1 MFSASV
7 RCGGRAWVYRHC
19 GLRAFDRGDLGS
31 HGPGWEGS
39 RCPGRI
45 LVVLQQEYLP
55 VVNHVA
61 FIWNIAESLRGPFKP
76 SEYGSVVLP
85 FTVLRRLDAVL
96 ADTKPAVL
104 QTAKAIG
111 SLPEMLQ
118 TVTLTEASGHEFY
131 NTSPFDLGKVV
142 ADSQDLRANLSS
154 YLAGFS
160 PNVRDIFDRFE
171 FDKTLNKLAEKNKL
185 FAVTEKFA
193 QADFHPR
200 AVSNIQ
206 MGLVFEELIRF
217 ANEKSN
223 ETAGDHYTPREVI
236 ALMVELLFALDD
248 DALSKSGV
256 VRSIYDPTA
265 GTGGMLSVADE
276 YLHRM
281 NPGIN
286 LSLYGQD
293 YNDASYAIC
302 KADMV
307 IKGQDVDNIALGDTL
322 VEDAFDDKKFDYGLS
337 NPPFGVDWK
346 DQRAAVDDEHTKL
359 GFNGRFGPGTPAVSD
374 GAMLFL
380 LHLVSKM
387 RKPEDGGSR
396 MAIVLN
402 GSPLFSGGAGGG
414 ESNIRKWLLDNDLV
428 EAIIGLPK
436 DLFYNTGISTYIW
449 ILSNRKDGDR
459 KGRVQLIDGRDMF
472 TKIRKGLGSK
482 RNELSPHNIETI
494 VGLYARFEDGEHSKI
509 FRNEDF
515 LYRTITVERP
525 LRLSWHATRERIDTV
540 LEAKAIQKLNEADAA
555 ALRVTLDRLGTDTV
569 WKNRAAFHKALKDA
583 AKAEGLTLPAPL
595 LKVVTNELGEQ
606 DDTADTCTDT
616 KGNPEPD
623 GSLRDTENVPWNED
637 VNEYIVREV
646 LPYAPNA
653 WVDHSKTKE
662 GAEIPFTRHFYQ
674 YIRPRPLDEI
684 DRDLEAVM
692 NELRAMLIAVEG

>member
-1 MFSASV
+1 MNRREPSKPCSFA
-7 RCGGRAWVYRHC
+7 H
-19 GLRAFDRGDLGS
+19 
-31 HGPGWEGS
+31 
-39 RCPGRI
+39 
-45 LVVLQQEYLP
+45 LVNGVPP
-55 VVNHVA
+55 VVSHVA

-96 ADTKPAVL
+96 ADTKAKVLGVAPAVEALPDVL
-104 QTAKAIG
+104 QTMK
-111 SLPEMLQ
+111 
-118 TVTLTEASGHEFY
+118 LTEASGHQFY
-131 NTSPFDLGKVV
+131 NTSPFDFAKLV
-142 ADSQDLRANLSS
+142 ADPQDLRANFSA

-200 AVSNIQ
+200 TVSNIQ

-236 ALMVELLFALDD
+236 ALMVQLLFALDD

-265 GTGGMLSVADE
+265 GTGGMLSVADD
-276 YLHRM
+276 YLRRM
-281 NPGIN
+281 NPGIQ

-307 IKGQDVDNIALGDTL
+307 IKGQDVDNIRLGDTL
-322 VEDAFDDKKFDYGLS
+322 TEDHFEDKKFDYGLS

-346 DQRAAVDDEHTKL
+346 DQRAFVDDEHTKL
-359 GFNGRFGPGTPAVSD
+359 GFNGRFGPGTPSVSD

-387 RKPEDGGSR
+387 RKREDGGSR

-436 DLFYNTGISTYIW
+436 DMFYNTGISTYIW
-449 ILSNRKDGDR
+449 VLTNRKTDDR
-459 KGRVQLIDGRDMF
+459 RGHVQLIDGREMY
-472 TKIRKGLGSK
+472 TKLRKGLGSK
-482 RNELSPHNIETI
+482 RLELSGSNIDTI
-494 VGLYARFEDGEHSKI
+494 VGLYSGFEEGEHSKI
-509 FRNEDF
+509 LRNEDF

-525 LRLSWHATRERIDTV
+525 LKLSWRATPERIDAV
-540 LEAKAIQKLNEADAA
+540 FEAKAIEKLNETGAA
-555 ALRVTLDRLGTDTV
+555 ALHAALDRLGPDQV
-569 WKNRAAFHKALKDA
+569 WKDRPAFQKALKDA

-595 LKVVTNELGEQ
+595 LKTVTLTLGVQ
-606 DDTADTCTDT
+606 DDTAEVCTDP
-616 KGNPEPD
+616 KGNPESD
-623 GSLRDTENVPWNED
+623 ASLRDTENVPWDED
-637 VNEYIVREV
+637 VDSYVAREV
-646 LPYAPNA
+646 LPYAPDA
-653 WVDHSKTKE
+653 WVDYAKTKE

-674 YIRPRPLDEI
+674 FIPPRPLEEI

-692 NELRAMLIAVEG
+692 DELRAMLVEVER

>member
-1 MFSASV
+1 M
-7 RCGGRAWVYRHC
+7 
-19 GLRAFDRGDLGS
+19 
-31 HGPGWEGS
+31 
-39 RCPGRI
+39 
-45 LVVLQQEYLP
+45 
-55 VVNHVA
+55 VNHVN

-76 SEYGSVVLP
+76 AEYGLVVLP

-96 ADTKPAVL
+96 AETKPNVL
-104 QTAKAIG
+104 NVAKATE
-111 SLPEMLQ
+111 SLPDVLRELR
-118 TVTLTEASGHEFY
+118 LAEASGHQFY
-131 NTSPFDLGKVV
+131 NTSPFDFAKLV
-142 ADSQDLRANLSS
+142 ADPQDLRANLSA

-160 PNVRDIFDRFE
+160 ENVRDIFERFE

-193 QADFHPR
+193 QADFHPDV
-200 AVSNIQ
+200 VSNID
-206 MGLVFEELIRF
+206 MGLIFEELIRW
-217 ANEKSN
+217 ANERSN

-236 ALMVELLFALDD
+236 ALMVQLIFALDD
-248 DALSKSGV
+248 EALSKSGV

-276 YLHRM
+276 FLHRM
-281 NPGIN
+281 NPGIQLN
-286 LSLYGQD
+286 LYGQD

-307 IKGQDVDNIALGDTL
+307 IKGQGVENIALGDTL
-322 VEDAFDDKKFDYGLS
+322 TEDAFEDKRFDYGLS

-346 DQRAAVDDEHTKL
+346 DQRSYVDAEQLSL

-414 ESNIRKWLLDNDLV
+414 ESNIRKWLLDSDLV

-436 DLFYNTGISTYIW
+436 DMFYNTGISTYIW
-449 ILSNRKDGDR
+449 VLSNRKPDER

-472 TKIRKGLGSK
+472 VKLRKGLGSK
-482 RNELSPHNIETI
+482 RNELSDKDIETL
-494 VGLYARFEDGEHSKI
+494 VGLYSEYEESEHSKI
-509 FRNEDF
+509 FRKEDF

-525 LRLSWHATRERIDTV
+525 LKQVWRPS
-540 LEAKAIQKLNEADAA
+540 ADAFETARKRALKPFGRTLAELDLVLDSLAGDWVDQTEQQFRARVTEQAERYRIEMPKA
-555 ALRVTLDRLGTDTV
+555 ALTALGKAFATSDEGGTLATDS
-569 WKNRAAFHKALKDA
+569 KGKP
-583 AKAEGLTLPAPL
+583 LPDP
-595 LKVVTNELGEQ
+595 
-606 DDTADTCTDT
+606 
-616 KGNPEPD
+616 
-623 GSLRDTENVPWNED
+623 SLRDTENVPWDED
-637 VNEYIVREV
+637 VDDYVRREV
-646 LPYAPNA
+646 LPYAPDA
-653 WVDHSKTKE
+653 WVDRDKTKG

-674 YIRPRPLDEI
+674 YVPPRPLEEI

-692 NELRAMLIAVEG
+692 YELRVMLVEVER

>member
-1 MFSASV
+1 M
-7 RCGGRAWVYRHC
+7 
-19 GLRAFDRGDLGS
+19 
-31 HGPGWEGS
+31 
-39 RCPGRI
+39 
-45 LVVLQQEYLP
+45 
-55 VVNHVA
+55 VNHVS

-96 ADTKPAVL
+96 ASTKAKVL
-104 QTAKAIG
+104 ETAADQAAT
-111 SLPEMLQ
+111 LPEKIRDLQ
-118 TVTLTEASGHEFY
+118 LREASGHEFY
-131 NTSPFDLGKVV
+131 NTSPFTMAKLT
-142 ADSQDLRANLSS
+142 ADPADLRANLAS

-160 PNVRDIFDRFE
+160 ENVRDIFDRFK
-171 FDKTLNKLAEKNKL
+171 FDETLDKLAEKNKL

-193 QADFHPR
+193 QANFHPSV
-200 AVSNIQ
+200 VSNIQ
-206 MGLVFEELIRF
+206 MGLVFEELIRW

-236 ALMVELLFALDD
+236 ALMVQLLFALDD
-248 DALSKSGV
+248 AALTKAGT

-276 YLHRM
+276 YLHSV
-281 NPGIN
+281 NPGIQ

-293 YNDASYAIC
+293 INDGSYAIC

-307 IKGQDVDNIALGDTL
+307 IKGQEVDNIRLGDTL
-322 VEDAFDDKKFDYGLS
+322 TEDHFDDKKFDYGLS

-346 DQRAAVDDEHTKL
+346 DQRKDVEDEHTKL
-359 GFNGRFGPGTPAVSD
+359 GFSGRFGPGTPTVSD

-414 ESNIRKWLLDNDLV
+414 ESNIRKWLLDNDLI

-436 DLFYNTGISTYIW
+436 DMFYNTGISTYIW
-449 ILSNRKDGDR
+449 VLSNRKKDDR
-459 KGRVQLIDGRDMF
+459 KGRVQLIDGREMF
-472 TKIRKGLGSK
+472 VKLRKGLGSK
-482 RNELSPHNIETI
+482 RNELSSKNIEDI
-494 VGLYARFEDGEHSKI
+494 VGLYAGFEDGENAKI

-525 LRLSWHATRERIDTV
+525 LKQVWRPSEDAF
-540 LEAKAIQKLNEADAA
+540 EAARK
-555 ALRVTLDRLGTDTV
+555 R
-569 WKNRAAFHKALKDA
+569 ALKPFGGSAGELDQLLSLLAGDWEERTERAFRARVIEA
-583 AKAEGLTLPAPL
+583 AETLNVDVSTAAI
-595 LKVVTNELGEQ
+595 TAIARAFA
-606 DDTADTCTDT
+606 TADENGTLITDS
-616 KGNPEPD
+616 KNKPLPD
-623 GSLRDTENVPWNED
+623 ASLRDTENVPWDED
-637 VNEYIVREV
+637 ADAYFTREV
-646 LPYAPNA
+646 LPYAPEA
-653 WVDHSKTKE
+653 WIDHAKTKE

-674 YIRPRPLDEI
+674 YVPPRPLEEI
-684 DRDLEAVM
+684 DRDLESAM
-692 NELRAMLIAVEG
+692 ADLRAMLTAVEH

>member
-1 MFSASV
+1 M
-7 RCGGRAWVYRHC
+7 
-19 GLRAFDRGDLGS
+19 
-31 HGPGWEGS
+31 
-39 RCPGRI
+39 
-45 LVVLQQEYLP
+45 
-55 VVNHVA
+55 VNHVN

-85 FTVLRRLDAVL
+85 FTVLRRLDAIL
-96 ADTKPAVL
+96 ADSKTEVLKVAPSVATAPEVL
-104 QTAKAIG
+104 QSMKLTA
-111 SLPEMLQ
+111 
-118 TVTLTEASGHEFY
+118 ASGQQFY
-131 NTSPFDLGKVV
+131 NTSAFDFAKLV
-142 ADSQDLRANLSS
+142 ADPQDLRANLSA
-154 YLAGFS
+154 YMAGFS
-160 PNVRDIFDRFE
+160 TNVRDIFDRFE

-200 AVSNIQ
+200 TVSNIE
-206 MGLVFEELIRF
+206 MGLVFEELIRW
-217 ANEKSN
+217 ANERSN

-236 ALMVELLFALDD
+236 ALMVQLLFALDD

-276 YLHRM
+276 YLRKM
-281 NPGIN
+281 NPGIQ

-322 VEDAFDDKKFDYGLS
+322 TEDHFDDKKFDYGLS

-346 DQRAAVDDEHTKL
+346 DQRTSVEAEQTKL

-396 MAIVLN
+396 IAIVLN
-402 GSPLFSGGAGGG
+402 GSPLFSGSAGGG

-436 DLFYNTGISTYIW
+436 DMFYNTGISTYIW
-449 ILSNRKDGDR
+449 VLTNRKTDER
-459 KGRVQLIDGRDMF
+459 MGRVQLIDGREMF
-472 TKIRKGLGSK
+472 AKLRKGLGSK
-482 RNELSPHNIETI
+482 RNELSPRNLEAI
-494 VGLYARFEDGEHSKI
+494 VGLYAGYADGEHSKI
-509 FRNEDF
+509 LRNEDF

-525 LRLSWHATRERIDTV
+525 LKANWQATPERIDAVFET
-540 LEAKAIQKLNEADAA
+540 KAVEKLSDSDAA
-555 ALRVTLDRLGTDTV
+555 ALRTTLDRLGPDQV
-569 WKNRAAFHKALKDA
+569 WKDRPAFQRALKDA
-583 AKAEGLTLPAPL
+583 SKVEGVALPAL
-595 LKVVTNELGEQ
+595 VLKTVTLALAEQ
-606 DDTADTCTDT
+606 DDTAEPCLDA

-623 GSLRDTENVPWNED
+623 TSLRDTENVPWDED
-637 VNEYIVREV
+637 VDAYLAREV
-646 LPYAPNA
+646 LPFAPDA

-662 GAEIPFTRHFYQ
+662 GAEIPFTRYFYR
-674 YIRPRPLDEI
+674 YAPPRPLEEI
-684 DRDLEAVM
+684 DRDLDAVLDQ
-692 NELRAMLIAVEG
+692 LRAMLVEVER

>member
-1 MFSASV
+1 M
-7 RCGGRAWVYRHC
+7 
-19 GLRAFDRGDLGS
+19 
-31 HGPGWEGS
+31 
-39 RCPGRI
+39 
-45 LVVLQQEYLP
+45 
-55 VVNHVA
+55 VNHVA

-96 ADTKPAVL
+96 AETKPAVV
-104 QTAKAIG
+104 QKARSIG
-111 SLPEMLQ
+111 TLPEKLQ
-118 TVTLTEASGHEFY
+118 EATLSEASGHQFY
-131 NTSPFDLGKVV
+131 NSSPFDFDKLV
-142 ADSQDLRANLSS
+142 ADPQDLRANLAA
-154 YLAGFS
+154 YMAGFS
-160 PNVRDIFDRFE
+160 PNVRDIFERFE

-200 AVSNIQ
+200 TVSNIQ

-217 ANEKSN
+217 ANERSN

-236 ALMVELLFALDD
+236 KLMVQLLFALDGD
-248 DALSKSGV
+248 VLAKSGL

-276 YLHRM
+276 YLHSS
-281 NPGIN
+281 NPGIQ

-322 VEDAFDDKKFDYGLS
+322 TEDAFDDKKFDYGLS

-346 DQRAAVDDEHTKL
+346 DQRTYVDDEHSKL
-359 GFNGRFGPGTPAVSD
+359 GFSGRFGPGTPAVSD

-387 RKPEDGGSR
+387 RKPSDGGSR

-414 ESNIRKWLLDNDLV
+414 ESDIRKWLLDNDLI

-436 DLFYNTGISTYIW
+436 DMFYNTGISTYIW
-449 ILSNRKDGDR
+449 VLSNRKPDNR
-459 KGRVQLIDGRDMF
+459 TGRVQLIDGREMF
-472 TKIRKGLGSK
+472 TKLRKGLGSK
-482 RNELSPHNIETI
+482 RNELSPQDIETI
-494 VGLYARFEDGEHSKI
+494 VGLYANFEDGGYSKI

-525 LRLSWHATRERIDTV
+525 LKRNWQATPERIDV
-540 LEAKAIQKLNEADAA
+540 LFEAKAIKKLKDTEAS
-555 ALRVTLDRLGTDTV
+555 ALRAALDRLGADAV
-569 WKNRAAFHKALKDA
+569 WKNRSEFQKALKIA
-583 AKAEGLTLPAPL
+583 ATAEGLLLTAPL
-595 LKVVTNELGEQ
+595 LKTVTAELSEQ
-606 DDTADTCTDT
+606 DDTADTCSDH
-616 KGNPEPD
+616 KGNPEAD
-623 GSLRDTENVPWNED
+623 LTLRDTENVPWDED
-637 VNEYIVREV
+637 IDSFVAREV
-646 LPYAPNA
+646 LPYAPDA
-653 WVDHSKTKE
+653 WVDHSKTKS

-674 YIRPRPLDEI
+674 YTAPRTLEEI
-684 DRDLEAVM
+684 DLDLNAVM
-692 NELRAMLIAVEG
+692 DQLRAMLVEVER

>member
-1 MFSASV
+1 MYVAQ
-7 RCGGRAWVYRHC
+7 
-19 GLRAFDRGDLGS
+19 
-31 HGPGWEGS
+31 
-39 RCPGRI
+39 
-45 LVVLQQEYLP
+45 QQESHAL
-55 VVNHVA
+55 VNHVA

-118 TVTLTEASGHEFY
+118 AATLTDASGHEFY
-131 NTSPFDLGKVV
+131 NTSPFDLGKLV
-142 ADSQDLRANLSS
+142 DDPQDLRSNLAS

-171 FDKTLNKLAEKNKL
+171 FDKTLNKLADKNKL

-193 QADFHPR
+193 KADFHPR
-200 AVSNIQ
+200 TVSNIQ

-236 ALMVELLFALDD
+236 ALMVQLLFALDD

-276 YLHRM
+276 YLRRM
-281 NPGIN
+281 NPGIQ

-322 VEDAFDDKKFDYGLS
+322 TEDAFDDKKFDYGLS

-346 DQRAAVDDEHTKL
+346 DQRADVDDEHTKL

-380 LHLVSKM
+380 MHLVSKM

-428 EAIIGLPK
+428 ETIIGLPK
-436 DLFYNTGISTYIW
+436 DMFYNTGISTYIW
-449 ILSNRKDGDR
+449 ILTNRKDGDR
-459 KGRVQLIDGRDMF
+459 KGRVQLIDGREMF
-472 TKIRKGLGSK
+472 IKLRKGLGSK
-482 RNELSPHNIETI
+482 RNELSQQNIDTI
-494 VGLYARFEDGEHSKI
+494 VRLYAGFQDGEHSKI

-525 LRLSWHATRERIDTV
+525 LKLNWQATTERVEAV
-540 LEAKAIQKLNEADAA
+540 LEAKAVQKLSESDAA
-555 ALRVTLDRLGTDTV
+555 ALRAALDRLGTDTV
-569 WKNRAAFHKALKDA
+569 WKNRTAFHKALNDA
-583 AKAEGLTLPAPL
+583 ARAANLRLSAAS
-595 LKVVTNELGEQ
+595 LKTVTIELGEQ
-606 DDTADTCTDT
+606 DETADICTDS

-623 GSLRDTENVPWNED
+623 TALRDTENVPWNED
-637 VNEYIVREV
+637 VDAFVAREV
-646 LPYAPNA
+646 LPYAPGA
-653 WVDHSKTKE
+653 WIDDSKTKE
-662 GAEIPFTRHFYQ
+662 GAEIPFNRHFYG
-674 YIRPRPLDEI
+674 YVSPRPLEEI
-684 DRDLEAVM
+684 DRDLTSVM
-692 NELRAMLIAVEG
+692 DQLRAMLIEVER

>member
-1 MFSASV
+1 M
-7 RCGGRAWVYRHC
+7 
-19 GLRAFDRGDLGS
+19 
-31 HGPGWEGS
+31 
-39 RCPGRI
+39 
-45 LVVLQQEYLP
+45 
-55 VVNHVA
+55 VNHVN

-96 ADTKPAVL
+96 ADTKTKVL
-104 QTAKAIG
+104 EVAKTLSG
-111 SLPEMLQ
+111 QPEKLQ
-118 TVTLTEASGHEFY
+118 EIKLTEASGHQFY
-131 NTSPFDLGKVV
+131 NTSPFDFGKLV
-142 ADSQDLRANLSS
+142 ADPADLRSNLSS

-160 PNVRDIFDRFE
+160 ANVRDIFDRFE

-200 AVSNIQ
+200 TVSNIQ
-206 MGLVFEELIRF
+206 MGLVFEELIRW
-217 ANEKSN
+217 ANERSN

-236 ALMVELLFALDD
+236 ALMVQLLFALDD
-248 DALSKSGV
+248 DALSKPGV

-276 YLHRM
+276 YLRTL
-281 NPGIN
+281 NPGIQ

-322 VEDAFDDKKFDYGLS
+322 TEDAFDNKKFDYGLS

-346 DQRAAVDDEHTKL
+346 DQRTYVDDEHSKL
-359 GFNGRFGPGTPAVSD
+359 GYNGRFGPGTPAVSD

-387 RKPEDGGSR
+387 RKREEGGSR

-436 DLFYNTGISTYIW
+436 DMFYNTGISTYIW
-449 ILSNRKDGDR
+449 VLTNRKDDTR
-459 KGRVQLIDGRDMF
+459 RGRVQLIDGREMF
-472 TKIRKGLGSK
+472 SKLRKGLGSK
-482 RNELSPHNIETI
+482 RNELSPKNIETI
-494 VGLYARFEDGEHSKI
+494 VGLYAGFKEGEQSKV

-525 LRLSWHATRERIDTV
+525 LRLNWHATPERIDTV
-540 LEAKAIQKLNEADAA
+540 FQAKAVQKLNETDAA
-555 ALRVTLDRLGTDTV
+555 ALRRALDRLGTDTV
-569 WKNRAAFHKALKDA
+569 WKSRDAFQAAMKDA

-595 LKVVTNELGEQ
+595 LKTVTTELGEQ
-606 DDTADTCTDT
+606 DDTAETCTDA
-616 KGNPEPD
+616 KGNRESD
-623 GSLRDTENVPWNED
+623 ASLRDTENVPWDED
-637 VNEYIVREV
+637 TNAYVAREV
-646 LPYAPNA
+646 LPYAPDA

-662 GAEIPFTRHFYQ
+662 GAEIPLTRHFFK
-674 YIRPRPLDEI
+674 YIPPRPLAEI
-684 DRDLEAVM
+684 DGDLDAVM
-692 NELRAMLIAVEG
+692 DQLRAMLVEVEK

>member
-1 MFSASV
+1 M
-7 RCGGRAWVYRHC
+7 
-19 GLRAFDRGDLGS
+19 
-31 HGPGWEGS
+31 
-39 RCPGRI
+39 
-45 LVVLQQEYLP
+45 
-55 VVNHVA
+55 VNHVA

-104 QTAKAIG
+104 EAAKGIG
-111 SLPEMLQ
+111 SLPELMQAIKLQ
-118 TVTLTEASGHEFY
+118 EASGHQFY
-131 NTSPFDLGKVV
+131 NTSPFDFAKLV
-142 ADSQDLRANLSS
+142 ADSQDLRANFGA

-160 PNVRDIFDRFE
+160 SNVRDIFERFE

-200 AVSNIQ
+200 TVSNIQ

-236 ALMVELLFALDD
+236 KLMVELLFALDD

-276 YLHRM
+276 YLRTL
-281 NPGIN
+281 NPGIQ

-322 VEDAFDDKKFDYGLS
+322 TEDAFDDKKFDYGLS

-346 DQRAAVDDEHTKL
+346 DQRTFVDDEHAKL

-436 DLFYNTGISTYIW
+436 DMFYNTGISTYIW
-449 ILSNRKDGDR
+449 VLTNRKDENR
-459 KGRVQLIDGRDMF
+459 KGRVQLIDGREMF
-472 TKIRKGLGSK
+472 TKLRKGLGSK
-482 RNELSPHNIETI
+482 RNDLSPKNIEAV
-494 VGLYARFEDGEHSKI
+494 VGLYAGFEDGEHSKI

-525 LRLSWHATRERIDTV
+525 LRLNWHATPERIDTV
-540 LEAKAIQKLNEADAA
+540 FDTKVIQKLNEKDAA
-555 ALRVTLDRLGTDTV
+555 ALRAALDRLGTDTV
-569 WKNRAAFHKALKDA
+569 WKNRTEFHKALKDV
-583 AKAEGLTLPAPL
+583 AKAEGLTLSAPL
-595 LKVVTNELGEQ
+595 LKAVTTELGEQ
-606 DDTADTCTDT
+606 DDTADTCTNA
-616 KGNPEPD
+616 KGHPEADP
-623 GSLRDTENVPWNED
+623 SLRDTENVPWGED
-637 VNEYIVREV
+637 VDAYVAREV
-646 LPYAPNA
+646 LPYARDA

-674 YIRPRPLDEI
+674 YIPPRPLEEI
-684 DRDLEAVM
+684 DRDLESAM
-692 NELRAMLIAVEG
+692 ADLRKMLTAVEA

>member
-1 MFSASV
+1 M
-7 RCGGRAWVYRHC
+7 
-19 GLRAFDRGDLGS
+19 
-31 HGPGWEGS
+31 
-39 RCPGRI
+39 
-45 LVVLQQEYLP
+45 
-55 VVNHVA
+55 VNHVA

-96 ADTKPAVL
+96 ADTKQAVL
-104 QTAKAIG
+104 DSVNSVVT
-111 SLPEMLQ
+111 LPERLQ
-118 TVTLTEASGHEFY
+118 QIRLTEASGHQFF
-131 NTSPFDLGKVV
+131 NTSPFDFSKLV
-142 ADSQDLRANLSS
+142 ADPADLRANLSS
-154 YLAGFS
+154 YLADFS

-200 AVSNIQ
+200 TVSNIQ

-236 ALMVELLFALDD
+236 ALMVQLLFALDD
-248 DALSKSGV
+248 DALTTSGV
-256 VRSIYDPTA
+256 VRSVYDPTA

-276 YLHRM
+276 YLRKM
-281 NPGIN
+281 NPGIQ

-322 VEDAFDDKKFDYGLS
+322 TEDAFDDKKFDYGLS

-346 DQRAAVDDEHTKL
+346 DQRTYVDDEHVKL

-387 RKPEDGGSR
+387 RKPADGGSR
-396 MAIVLN
+396 IAIVLN

-428 EAIIGLPK
+428 EAIIGLPR
-436 DLFYNTGISTYIW
+436 DMFYNTGISTYIW
-449 ILSNRKDGDR
+449 VLTNRKDADR
-459 KGRVQLIDGRDMF
+459 KGRVQLIDGREMF
-472 TKIRKGLGSK
+472 TKLRKSLGSK
-482 RNELSPHNIETI
+482 RNELSPRDIETI
-494 VGLYARFEDGEHSKI
+494 VGIYAAFEDGEQSRI

-525 LRLSWHATRERIDTV
+525 LKLNWHATPERIDMV
-540 LEAKAIQKLNEADAA
+540 FEARAVQKLSEADAA
-555 ALRVTLDRLGTDTV
+555 ALRATLERLDADTT
-569 WKNRAAFHKALKDA
+569 WKNRAEFQKGLREA
-583 AKAEGLTLPAPL
+583 AKAEGVTLSVPL
-595 LKVVTNELGEQ
+595 LKTVTSELGEQ
-606 DDTADTCTDT
+606 DLTADTCTDP
-616 KGNPEPD
+616 KGKPEPD
-623 GSLRDTENVPWNED
+623 ASLRDTENVPWDENVD
-637 VNEYIVREV
+637 AYIAREV
-646 LPYAPNA
+646 LPYAPDA
-653 WVDHSKTKE
+653 WVDQAKTKE
-662 GAEIPFTRHFYQ
+662 GAEIPFTRHFYR
-674 YIRPRPLDEI
+674 YVPPRPLEEI
-684 DRDLEAVM
+684 DRDLDAVM
-692 NELRAMLIAVEG
+692 DELRAMLIEVER

>member
-1 MFSASV
+1 M
-7 RCGGRAWVYRHC
+7 
-19 GLRAFDRGDLGS
+19 
-31 HGPGWEGS
+31 
-39 RCPGRI
+39 
-45 LVVLQQEYLP
+45 
-55 VVNHVA
+55 VNHVA

-96 ADTKPAVL
+96 ADTKPEVL
-104 QTAKAIG
+104 EATKGIPG
-111 SLPEMLQ
+111 LPEMLQ
-118 TVTLTEASGHEFY
+118 TIKLTEASGHQFY
-131 NTSPFDLGKVV
+131 NTSPFDFGKLV
-142 ADSQDLRANLSS
+142 ADPADLRANLSS
-154 YLAGFS
+154 YLAAFS
-160 PNVRDIFDRFE
+160 PNVRDIFERFE

-193 QADFHPR
+193 RADFHPR

-206 MGLVFEELIRF
+206 MGLIFEELIRF
-217 ANEKSN
+217 ANERAN

-236 ALMVELLFALDD
+236 RLMVELLFALDD

-276 YLHRM
+276 YLRTL
-281 NPGIN
+281 NPGIQ

-307 IKGQDVDNIALGDTL
+307 IKGQDVGNIALGDTL
-322 VEDAFDDKKFDYGLS
+322 TEDAFDDKKFDYGLS

-346 DQRAAVDDEHTKL
+346 DQRACVDDEHAKL

-414 ESNIRKWLLDNDLV
+414 ESNIRKWLLDSDLV

-436 DLFYNTGISTYIW
+436 DMFYNTGISTYIW
-449 ILSNRKDGDR
+449 VLTNRKDADR
-459 KGRVQLIDGRDMF
+459 TGRVQLIDGREMF
-472 TKIRKGLGSK
+472 TKLRKGLGSK
-482 RNELSPHNIETI
+482 RNELSAQNIETI
-494 VGLYARFEDGEHSKI
+494 VGLYAGFKDGEHSKT

-525 LRLSWHATRERIDTV
+525 LKLNWQATPERVDA
-540 LEAKAIQKLNEADAA
+540 LFGAKSIQKLSGPDAA
-555 ALRVTLDRLGTDTV
+555 ALRAVFDRLGTDTV
-569 WKNRAAFHKALKDA
+569 WKNRAEFQKALKDA
-583 AKAEGLTLPAPL
+583 AKSEGLTLTAPL
-595 LKVVTNELGEQ
+595 LKTVTTELDEQ
-606 DDTADTCTDT
+606 DDTADTCTDA

-623 GSLRDTENVPWNED
+623 ASLRDTENVPWGED
-637 VNEYIVREV
+637 IDAYVAREV
-646 LPYAPNA
+646 LPYAPDA
-653 WVDHSKTKE
+653 WVDHVKTKD

-674 YIRPRPLDEI
+674 YVPPRPLEEI
-684 DRDLEAVM
+684 DRDLDAVM
-692 NELRAMLIAVEG
+692 DQLRAMLVEVER

>member
-1 MFSASV
+1 
-7 RCGGRAWVYRHC
+7 
-19 GLRAFDRGDLGS
+19 
-31 HGPGWEGS
+31 
-39 RCPGRI
+39 
-45 LVVLQQEYLP
+45 

-96 ADTKPAVL
+96 ARTKPAVL
-104 QTAKAIG
+104 QTAKVIG

-118 TVTLTEASGHEFY
+118 AAKLTEVSGHEFY
-131 NTSPFDLGKVV
+131 NTSPFDLGKLV
-142 ADSQDLRANLSS
+142 ADPQDLRANLAS

-200 AVSNIQ
+200 TVSNIQ

-236 ALMVELLFALDD
+236 ALMVQLLFALDD

-276 YLHRM
+276 YLRRM
-281 NPGIN
+281 NPGIQ

-322 VEDAFDDKKFDYGLS
+322 TEDAFDDKKFDYGLS

-436 DLFYNTGISTYIW
+436 DMFYNTGISTYIW
-449 ILSNRKDGDR
+449 ILTNRKEGDR
-459 KGRVQLIDGRDMF
+459 KGRVQLIDGREMF
-472 TKIRKGLGSK
+472 TKLRKGLGSK
-482 RNELSPHNIETI
+482 RNELSPQNIETI
-494 VGLYARFEDGEHSKI
+494 VDLYAGFAEGKHSKI

-525 LRLSWHATRERIDTV
+525 LKLNWQASPERVNAV
-540 LEAKAIQKLNEADAA
+540 LEAKGTQKLSESDAA
-555 ALRVTLDRLGTDTV
+555 ALRAALDRLGTDTV
-569 WKNRAAFHKALKDA
+569 WKNRTAFHKALRDA
-583 AKAEGLTLPAPL
+583 VKAEGLTLPAPL
-595 LKVVTNELGEQ
+595 VKTVTTELGEQ

-616 KGNPEPD
+616 KGDPEPD
-623 GSLRDTENVPWNED
+623 ASLRDTENVPWIED
-637 VNEYIVREV
+637 VDAYVAREV
-646 LPYAPNA
+646 LPYTPDT
-653 WVDHSKTKE
+653 WVDHAKTKE

-674 YIRPRPLDEI
+674 YIRPRPLEEI
-684 DRDLEAVM
+684 DRDLDAVM
-692 NELRAMLIAVEG
+692 DDLRAMLTVVEA

>member
-1 MFSASV
+1 M
-7 RCGGRAWVYRHC
+7 
-19 GLRAFDRGDLGS
+19 
-31 HGPGWEGS
+31 
-39 RCPGRI
+39 
-45 LVVLQQEYLP
+45 
-55 VVNHVA
+55 VNHVS

-96 ADTKPAVL
+96 ADTKPQVL
-104 QTAKAIG
+104 EVAATLG
-111 SLPEMLQ
+111 GLPEMLQ
-118 TVTLTEASGHEFY
+118 SMKLRDASGHEFY
-131 NTSPFDLGKVV
+131 NTSPFTMAKLV
-142 ADSQDLRANLSS
+142 ADPQDLRANLSA

-160 PNVRDIFDRFE
+160 PNVRDIFERFE

-193 QADFHPR
+193 QADFHPKT
-200 AVSNIQ
+200 VSNIQ
-206 MGLVFEELIRF
+206 MGLVFEELIRW
-217 ANEKSN
+217 ANERSN

-236 ALMVELLFALDD
+236 ALMVQLLFALDD
-248 DALSKSGV
+248 DALSKTGV

-276 YLHRM
+276 YLRKM
-281 NPGIN
+281 NPGIQ

-307 IKGQDVDNIALGDTL
+307 IKGQDVDNIRLGDTL
-322 VEDAFDDKKFDYGLS
+322 TEDHFDDKKFDYGLS

-346 DQRAAVDDEHTKL
+346 DQRAFVEDEHAKL
-359 GFNGRFGPGTPAVSD
+359 GFNGRFGPGTPTVSD

-436 DLFYNTGISTYIW
+436 DMFYNTGISTYIW
-449 ILSNRKDGDR
+449 VLTNRKTDDR
-459 KGRVQLIDGRDMF
+459 KGRVQLIDGREMF
-472 TKIRKGLGSK
+472 VKLRKGLGSK
-482 RNELSPHNIETI
+482 RNELSPKDIDAI
-494 VGLYARFEDGEHSKI
+494 VGLYAGFEDGEQSKI

-525 LRLSWHATRERIDTV
+525 LKLSWQVTPERIDAVFET
-540 LEAKAIQKLNEADAA
+540 KPIQKLNEQDASALCA
-555 ALRVTLDRLGTDTV
+555 ALEALGEQQR
-569 WKNRAAFHKALKDA
+569 WINRPAFQKALKDA
-583 AKAEGLTLPAPL
+583 AKAEGLTLAASL
-595 LKVVTNELGEQ
+595 LKVVTTALGEQ
-606 DDTADTCTDT
+606 DDSAEACLDA
-616 KGNPEPD
+616 KGKPEPD
-623 GSLRDTENVPWNED
+623 ASLRDTENVPWVDD
-637 VNEYIVREV
+637 VNAYVAREV

-653 WVDHSKTKE
+653 WVDHAKTKE
-662 GAEIPFTRHFYQ
+662 GAEIPFTRHFYR
-674 YIRPRPLDEI
+674 YVPPRPLDEI
-684 DRDLEAVM
+684 DRDLDAVM
-692 NELRAMLIAVEG
+692 DQLRAMLVEVER

>member
-1 MFSASV
+1 ML
-7 RCGGRAWVYRHC
+7 CHIK
-19 GLRAFDRGDLGS
+19 LRDT
-31 HGPGWEGS
+31 E
-39 RCPGRI
+39 
-45 LVVLQQEYLP
+45 LQGVPAL
-55 VVNHVA
+55 VNHVN

-76 SEYGSVVLP
+76 SEYGAVVLP

-104 QTAKAIG
+104 DAAKSTGA
-111 SLPEMLQ
+111 LPEMLQ
-118 TVTLTEASGHEFY
+118 EIKLTEASGHQFY
-131 NTSPFDLGKVV
+131 NTSPFDFAKLV
-142 ADSQDLRANLSS
+142 ADPADLRANLSA

-160 PNVRDIFDRFE
+160 PNVRDIFERFE

-193 QADFHPR
+193 QADFHPNS
-200 AVSNIQ
+200 VSNIQ
-206 MGLVFEELIRF
+206 MGLVFEELIRW
-217 ANEKSN
+217 ANERSN

-236 ALMVELLFALDD
+236 ALMVQLLFAIDD
-248 DALSKSGV
+248 DALSKAGV

-276 YLHRM
+276 YLHTL
-281 NPGIN
+281 NPGIQ

-293 YNDASYAIC
+293 YNDQSYAIC

-322 VEDAFDDKKFDYGLS
+322 TEDHFDDKKFDYGLS

-346 DQRAAVDDEHTKL
+346 DQRAFVEDEHAKL
-359 GFNGRFGPGTPAVSD
+359 GFNGRFGPGTPTVSD

-387 RKPEDGGSR
+387 RKPADGGSR

-436 DLFYNTGISTYIW
+436 DMFYNTGISTYIW
-449 ILSNRKDGDR
+449 VLTNRKTADR
-459 KGRVQLIDGRDMF
+459 KGRVQLIDGREMF
-472 TKIRKGLGSK
+472 TKLRKGLGSK
-482 RNELSPHNIETI
+482 RNELSPKDIETI
-494 VGLYARFEDGEHSKI
+494 VGLYADFDDGEHSKI

-515 LYRTITVERP
+515 LYRTVTVERP
-525 LRLSWHATRERIDTV
+525 LQLNWQATPERI
-540 LEAKAIQKLNEADAA
+540 EAVFESKAIQKLSESDAA
-555 ALRVTLDRLGTDTV
+555 ALRATLDRLGSQTV
-569 WKNRAAFHKALKDA
+569 QRNRDEFQAALKDA
-583 AKAEGLTLPAPL
+583 AKAEGLALPAPL
-595 LKVVTNELGEQ
+595 LKTVTAELGEQ
-606 DDTADTCTDT
+606 DDTADICTDA

-623 GSLRDTENVPWNED
+623 ASLRDTENVPWNED
-637 VNEYIVREV
+637 VDAYVAREV
-646 LPYAPNA
+646 LPYAPDS

-662 GAEIPFTRHFYQ
+662 GAEIPFTRHFYK
-674 YIRPRPLDEI
+674 YVPPRPLEEI
-684 DRDLEAVM
+684 DRELEAVM
-692 NELRAMLIAVEG
+692 DQLRAMLVEVER

>member
-1 MFSASV
+1 VFVAQ
-7 RCGGRAWVYRHC
+7 
-19 GLRAFDRGDLGS
+19 
-31 HGPGWEGS
+31 
-39 RCPGRI
+39 
-45 LVVLQQEYLP
+45 QQECP
-55 VVNHVA
+55 SVVNHVA

-96 ADTKPAVL
+96 ADTKSAVL
-104 QTAKAIG
+104 QTAKAMG
-111 SLPEMLQ
+111 ALPEMLQ
-118 TVTLTEASGHEFY
+118 AVTLSEAAGHEFY
-131 NTSPFDLGKVV
+131 NTSPFDLGKLV
-142 ADSQDLRANLSS
+142 ADPQDLRANLAS

-200 AVSNIQ
+200 TVSNIQ
-206 MGLVFEELIRF
+206 MGLIFEELIRF

-236 ALMVELLFALDD
+236 ALMVQLLFALDD
-248 DALSKSGV
+248 DALSKPGV

-276 YLHRM
+276 YLRRM
-281 NPGIN
+281 NPGIQ

-322 VEDAFDDKKFDYGLS
+322 TEDAFDDKKFDYGLS

-346 DQRAAVDDEHTKL
+346 DQRTYVDDEYTKL
-359 GFNGRFGPGTPAVSD
+359 GFNGRFGPGTPTVSD

-387 RKPEDGGSR
+387 REPEDGGSR

-436 DLFYNTGISTYIW
+436 DMFYNTGISTYIW
-449 ILSNRKDGDR
+449 ILTNRKDGHR
-459 KGRVQLIDGRDMF
+459 KGRVQLIEGREMF
-472 TKIRKGLGSK
+472 NKLRKGLGSK
-482 RNELSPHNIETI
+482 RNELTTQNIETI
-494 VGLYARFEDGEHSKI
+494 VGLYAGFEDREHSKI

-525 LRLSWHATRERIDTV
+525 LKLNWHATPERIDTV
-540 LEAKAIQKLNEADAA
+540 FKAKAIQKLHEADAV
-555 ALRVTLDRLGTDTV
+555 ALRAALDRLGTDMV
-569 WKNRAAFHKALKDA
+569 WKNRTTFHKALKDA
-583 AKAEGLTLPAPL
+583 AKAEGLTLSAPL
-595 LKVVTNELGEQ
+595 IKIVTSELGEQ
-606 DDTADTCTDT
+606 DDTADTCTDA
-616 KGNPEPD
+616 KGKPEPD
-623 GSLRDTENVPWNED
+623 AALRDTENVPWDED
-637 VNEYIVREV
+637 VDAYVAREV
-646 LPYAPNA
+646 LPYAPDA
-653 WVDHSKTKE
+653 WVDQFKTKE

-674 YIRPRPLDEI
+674 YVPPRALEDI
-684 DRDLEAVM
+684 DRDLDLVM
-692 NELRAMLIAVEG
+692 DELRAMLAEVEQ

>member
-1 MFSASV
+1 
-7 RCGGRAWVYRHC
+7 
-19 GLRAFDRGDLGS
+19 
-31 HGPGWEGS
+31 
-39 RCPGRI
+39 
-45 LVVLQQEYLP
+45 
-55 VVNHVA
+55 VVNHVS

-96 ADTKPAVL
+96 ADTKPDVL
-104 QTAKAIG
+104 AKAPTVT
-111 SLPEMLQ
+111 SLPDVVRHNL
-118 TVTLTEASGHEFY
+118 LTAASGREFY
-131 NTSPFDLGKVV
+131 NTSPFDFAKLV
-142 ADSQDLRANLSS
+142 ADPQDLRQNIAS
-154 YLAGFS
+154 YIAGFS
-160 PNVRDIFDRFE
+160 PNVRDIFERFE

-193 QADFHPR
+193 QADFHPKT
-200 AVSNIQ
+200 VSNIQ
-206 MGLVFEELIRF
+206 MGLVFEELIRW
-217 ANEKSN
+217 ANERSN

-236 ALMVELLFALDD
+236 SLMVQLLFATDD
-248 DALSKSGV
+248 DALSKPGV

-276 YLHRM
+276 HLRAM
-281 NPGIN
+281 NPGIQ

-322 VEDAFDDKKFDYGLS
+322 TDDHFPDKKFDYGLS

-346 DQRAAVDDEHTKL
+346 DQREYVDNEHAAL
-359 GFNGRFGPGTPAVSD
+359 GFAGRFGPGTPAVSD

-428 EAIIGLPK
+428 GAIIGLPK
-436 DLFYNTGISTYIW
+436 DMFYNTGISTYIW
-449 ILSNRKDGDR
+449 ILTNRKRPER
-459 KGRVQLIDGRDMF
+459 KGKVQLIDAREF
-472 TKIRKGLGSK
+472 YTKLRKGLGSK
-482 RNELSPHNIETI
+482 RNELSTQDITRI
-494 VGLYARFEDGEHSKI
+494 VELYDTFADTDESKI
-509 FRNEDF
+509 FTNDDF

-525 LRLSWHATRERIDTV
+525 LKLRWQATAEAIDAV
-540 LEAKAIQKLNEADAA
+540 FDAKPVQKLDDATATSLRNALETLNTGQSWTNRDTFRKALLAA
-555 ALRVTLDRLGTDTV
+555 AVAQGLKLPLRII
-569 WKNRAAFHKALKDA
+569 KALPA
-583 AKAEGLTLPAPL
+583 ALS
-595 LKVVTNELGEQ
+595 EQ
-606 DDTADTCTDT
+606 DDAADVCTDT

-623 GSLRDTENVPWNED
+623 PSLRDTENVPWD
-637 VNEYIVREV
+637 QDIDDYLTREV
-646 LPYAPNA
+646 LPYAPDS
-653 WVDHSKTKE
+653 WIDHTKTRE
-662 GAEIPFTRHFYQ
+662 GAEIPFTRHFYK
-674 YIRPRPLDEI
+674 YVPPRPLEDI

-692 NELRAMLIAVEG
+692 NDLRTMLQEVER

>member
-1 MFSASV
+1 M
-7 RCGGRAWVYRHC
+7 
-19 GLRAFDRGDLGS
+19 
-31 HGPGWEGS
+31 
-39 RCPGRI
+39 
-45 LVVLQQEYLP
+45 
-55 VVNHVA
+55 VNHVA

-96 ADTKPAVL
+96 GDTKPAVL
-104 QTAKAIG
+104 EAATGLDA
-111 SLPEMLQ
+111 LPEKLREIK
-118 TVTLTEASGHEFY
+118 LTDASGHQFY
-131 NTSPFDLGKVV
+131 NTSPFDFAKLV
-142 ADSQDLRANLSS
+142 ADPADLRSNMSS

-160 PNVRDIFDRFE
+160 SNVRDIFDRFE

-193 QADFHPR
+193 QGDFHPR
-200 AVSNIQ
+200 RVSNIQ

-236 ALMVELLFALDD
+236 KLMVELLFALDD
-248 DALSKSGV
+248 DALSKPGV
-256 VRSIYDPTA
+256 VRSVYDPTA
-265 GTGGMLSVADE
+265 GTGGMLSVAE
-276 YLHRM
+276 EHLRNM
-281 NPGIN
+281 NPGIQ

-293 YNDASYAIC
+293 YNDSSYAIC

-307 IKGQDVDNIALGDTL
+307 IKGQGVDNIALGDTL
-322 VEDAFDDKKFDYGLS
+322 TEDAFDERKFDYGLS

-346 DQRAAVDDEHTKL
+346 DQRAYVDDEHAKL
-359 GFNGRFGPGTPAVSD
+359 GFAGRFGPGTPAVSD

-387 RKPEDGGSR
+387 RKREDGGSR

-436 DLFYNTGISTYIW
+436 DMFYNTGISTYIW
-449 ILSNRKDGDR
+449 VLTNRKDKNR
-459 KGRVQLIDGRDMF
+459 TGRVQLIDGREMF
-472 TKIRKGLGSK
+472 TKLRKGLGSK
-482 RNELSPHNIETI
+482 RNELSPKNIETI
-494 VGLYARFEDGEHSKI
+494 VGLYAGFEDGEHSKI

-525 LRLSWHATRERIDTV
+525 LKLNWHATPERIDTV
-540 LEAKAIQKLNEADAA
+540 FEAKAIQKLGETDAA
-555 ALRVTLDRLGTDTV
+555 ALRAALDRLGTDTV
-569 WKNRAAFHKALKDA
+569 WKNRVEFQKVLKDA
-583 AKAEGLTLPAPL
+583 AKAEGLTLSAPL
-595 LKVVTNELGEQ
+595 LKTVTTELGEQ
-606 DDTADTCTDT
+606 DDTADTCTDA

-623 GSLRDTENVPWNED
+623 ASLRDTENVPWDED
-637 VNEYIVREV
+637 VDAYVAREV
-646 LPYAPNA
+646 LPYASDP
-653 WVDHSKTKE
+653 WVDRAKTKE

-674 YIRPRPLDEI
+674 YIPPRPLEEI
-684 DRDLEAVM
+684 DRDLDAVM
-692 NELRAMLIAVEG
+692 DQLRAMLVEVEK

>member
-1 MFSASV
+1 M
-7 RCGGRAWVYRHC
+7 
-19 GLRAFDRGDLGS
+19 
-31 HGPGWEGS
+31 
-39 RCPGRI
+39 
-45 LVVLQQEYLP
+45 
-55 VVNHVA
+55 VNHVN

-96 ADTKPAVL
+96 ADTKAEVLKVAPAVA
-104 QTAKAIG
+104 TA
-111 SLPEMLQ
+111 PEMLQ
-118 TVTLTEASGHEFY
+118 QMKLTDAAGHQFY
-131 NTSPFDLGKVV
+131 NRSPFDFAKLV
-142 ADSQDLRANLSS
+142 ADPQDLRANLSS

-160 PNVRDIFDRFE
+160 SNVRDIFERFE

-200 AVSNIQ
+200 TVSNIQ
-206 MGLVFEELIRF
+206 MGLVFEELIRW
-217 ANEKSN
+217 ANERSN

-236 ALMVELLFALDD
+236 ALMVQLLFALDD

-276 YLHRM
+276 YLRKM
-281 NPGIN
+281 NPGIQ

-293 YNDASYAIC
+293 YNDQSYAIC

-322 VEDAFDDKKFDYGLS
+322 TEDHFYDKKFDYGLS

-346 DQRAAVDDEHTKL
+346 DQRGYVDDEHTKL
-359 GFNGRFGPGTPAVSD
+359 GFNGRFGPGTPSVSD

-436 DLFYNTGISTYIW
+436 DMFYNTGISTYIW
-449 ILSNRKDGDR
+449 VLTNRKDDTR
-459 KGRVQLIDGRDMF
+459 KGRVQLIDAREMF
-472 TKIRKGLGSK
+472 GKLRKGLGSK
-482 RNELSPHNIETI
+482 RNELSPKNIDTI
-494 VGLYARFEDGEHSKI
+494 VSLYAGFEDSEHSKI

-525 LRLSWHATRERIDTV
+525 LRLNWQATPERIDAV
-540 LEAKAIQKLNEADAA
+540 FEAKAVQKLNETDAA
-555 ALRVTLDRLGTDTV
+555 ALRAALDRLGADTA
-569 WKNRAAFHKALKDA
+569 WKNRAEFQKVLEDA
-583 AKAEGLTLPAPL
+583 AKAEGVTLPAPL
-595 LKVVTNELGEQ
+595 LKTVTAELGEQ

-616 KGNPEPD
+616 KGNAEPD
-623 GSLRDTENVPWNED
+623 ASLRDTENVPWDED
-637 VNEYIVREV
+637 IDAYVSREV
-646 LPYAPNA
+646 LPYAPAA

-662 GAEIPFTRHFYQ
+662 GAEIPFTRHFYT
-674 YIRPRPLDEI
+674 YVRPRPLEEI

-692 NELRAMLIAVEG
+692 DELRAMLVEVEK

>member
-1 MFSASV
+1 M
-7 RCGGRAWVYRHC
+7 
-19 GLRAFDRGDLGS
+19 
-31 HGPGWEGS
+31 
-39 RCPGRI
+39 
-45 LVVLQQEYLP
+45 
-55 VVNHVA
+55 VNHVN

-76 SEYGSVVLP
+76 AEYGSVVLP

-96 ADTKPAVL
+96 AESKPKVL
-104 QTAKAIG
+104 NVANATE
-111 SLPEMLQ
+111 SMPEMLRHLR
-118 TVTLTEASGHEFY
+118 LTEAAGHQFY
-131 NTSPFDLGKVV
+131 NTSPFDFAKLV
-142 ADSQDLRANLSS
+142 ADPQDLRANLSA

-160 PNVRDIFDRFE
+160 ENVRDIFERFE

-185 FAVTEKFA
+185 YAVTEKFA
-193 QADFHPR
+193 QADFHPK

-206 MGLVFEELIRF
+206 MGLVFEELIRW
-217 ANEKSN
+217 ANERSN

-236 ALMVELLFALDD
+236 ALMVQLLFALDD
-248 DALSKSGV
+248 DALSKPGV

-276 YLHRM
+276 YLRKM
-281 NPGIN
+281 NPGIQ

-322 VEDAFDDKKFDYGLS
+322 TEDAFDDKKFDYGLS

-346 DQRAAVDDEHTKL
+346 DQRAYVDEEHARL

-387 RKPEDGGSR
+387 RMKEDGGSR
-396 MAIVLN
+396 VAIVLN

-414 ESNIRKWLLDNDLV
+414 ESNIRKWLLDNDLI

-436 DLFYNTGISTYIW
+436 DMFYNTGISTYIW
-449 ILSNRKDGDR
+449 VLSNRKTDER
-459 KGRVQLIDGRDMF
+459 KGHVQLIDGREMF
-472 TKIRKGLGSK
+472 TKLRKGLGSK
-482 RNELSPHNIETI
+482 RNELSAKDIETI
-494 VGLYARFEDGEHSKI
+494 VALYAGFEDGDRSKI

-525 LRLSWHATRERIDTV
+525 LKLNWHATPERINAVFAAKTV
-540 LEAKAIQKLNEADAA
+540 QKLSETDTATLRAA
-555 ALRVTLDRLGTDTV
+555 LDRLDADTV
-569 WKNRAAFHKALKDA
+569 WKNRNGFHKALKAA
-583 AKAEGLTLPAPL
+583 AKAEGFTFPAPL
-595 LKVVTNELGEQ
+595 LKAVTTELGEQ
-606 DDTADTCTDT
+606 DDTADTCTDS
-616 KGNPEPD
+616 KGKPEPNA
-623 GSLRDTENVPWNED
+623 SLRDTENVPWDESID
-637 VNEYIVREV
+637 DYVQREV
-646 LPYAPNA
+646 LPYAPDA
-653 WVDHSKTKE
+653 WIDHSKTKE

-674 YIRPRPLDEI
+674 YAPPRALEEI
-684 DRDLEAVM
+684 DRDLETVM
-692 NELRAMLIAVEG
+692 DELRAMLVEVER

>member
-1 MFSASV
+1 M
-7 RCGGRAWVYRHC
+7 
-19 GLRAFDRGDLGS
+19 
-31 HGPGWEGS
+31 
-39 RCPGRI
+39 
-45 LVVLQQEYLP
+45 
-55 VVNHVA
+55 VNHVS

-76 SEYGSVVLP
+76 AEYGSVVLP

-96 ADTKPAVL
+96 ADAKEKVL
-104 QTAKAIG
+104 EAEASSTG
-111 SLPEMLQ
+111 LPEMAREWKLRA
-118 TVTLTEASGHEFY
+118 ASGHEFY
-131 NTSPFDLGKVV
+131 NTSPFTMAKLV
-142 ADSQDLRANLSS
+142 ADPADLRANLSA

-160 PNVRDIFDRFE
+160 SNVRDIFDRFE

-200 AVSNIQ
+200 TVSNIQ
-206 MGLVFEELIRF
+206 MGLVFEELIRW
-217 ANEKSN
+217 ANERSN

-236 ALMVELLFALDD
+236 ALMVQLLFALDD
-248 DALSKSGV
+248 DALSKTGT

-276 YLHRM
+276 YLHSV
-281 NPGIN
+281 NPGIQ

-293 YNDASYAIC
+293 INDGSYAIC

-307 IKGQDVDNIALGDTL
+307 IKGQDVDNIRLGDTL
-322 VEDAFDDKKFDYGLS
+322 TEDHFDDKTFDYGLS

-346 DQRAAVDDEHTKL
+346 DQRAFVDDEHAKL
-359 GFNGRFGPGTPAVSD
+359 GFNGRFGPGTPTVSD

-414 ESNIRKWLLDNDLV
+414 ESSIRKWLLDNDLV

-436 DLFYNTGISTYIW
+436 DMFYNTGISTYIW
-449 ILSNRKDGDR
+449 VLSNRKTDDR
-459 KGRVQLIDGRDMF
+459 KGRVQLIDGREMYS
-472 TKIRKGLGSK
+472 KLRKGLGSK
-482 RNELSPHNIETI
+482 RNELSAENIATI
-494 VGLYARFEDGEHSKI
+494 VGLYAGFEDGEHSKI

-525 LRLSWHATRERIDTV
+525 LKLTWQVTPERIDAV
-540 LEAKAIQKLNEADAA
+540 FEAKPVQKLSEVDASALRA
-555 ALRVTLDRLGTDTV
+555 ALSSLVEPVETTWTSRP
-569 WKNRAAFHKALKDA
+569 AFQKALKDA
-583 AKAEGLTLPAPL
+583 ANAEGLTLPAPL
-595 LKVVTNELGEQ
+595 LKAVTLALGEQ
-606 DDTADTCTDT
+606 DDSAEPCLDP
-616 KGNPEPD
+616 KGKPEPD
-623 GSLRDTENVPWNED
+623 ASLRDTENVPWEED
-637 VNEYIVREV
+637 VDAYVAREV
-646 LPYAPNA
+646 LPYAPDA
-653 WVDHSKTKE
+653 WVDHSKTKI

-674 YIRPRPLDEI
+674 YVPPRPLEEI
-684 DRDLEAVM
+684 DRDLETVM
-692 NELRAMLIAVEG
+692 DQLRVMLTAVER

>member
-1 MFSASV
+1 M
-7 RCGGRAWVYRHC
+7 
-19 GLRAFDRGDLGS
+19 
-31 HGPGWEGS
+31 
-39 RCPGRI
+39 
-45 LVVLQQEYLP
+45 
-55 VVNHVA
+55 VNHVA

-104 QTAKAIG
+104 KAAKGIET
-111 SLPEMLQ
+111 LPEMLQ
-118 TVTLTEASGHEFY
+118 AIKLQEAAGHQFY
-131 NTSPFDLGKVV
+131 NTSPFDFAKLV
-142 ADSQDLRANLSS
+142 ADPADLRANLSS

-160 PNVRDIFDRFE
+160 ANVRDIFERFE

-185 FAVTEKFA
+185 FAVTEKFS

-200 AVSNIQ
+200 TVSNIQ

-236 ALMVELLFALDD
+236 KLMVQLLFALDD
-248 DALSKSGV
+248 DALAKSGV
-256 VRSIYDPTA
+256 VRSLYDPTA

-276 YLHRM
+276 YLRTL
-281 NPGIN
+281 NPGIQ

-307 IKGQDVDNIALGDTL
+307 IKGEGVDSIALGDTL
-322 VEDAFDDKKFDYGLS
+322 TEDAFDDKKFDYGLS

-346 DQRAAVDDEHTKL
+346 DQRSYVDDEHAKL
-359 GFNGRFGPGTPAVSD
+359 GFSGRFGPGTPAVSD

-387 RKPEDGGSR
+387 RRREDGGSR

-436 DLFYNTGISTYIW
+436 DMFYNTGISTYIW
-449 ILSNRKDGDR
+449 VLTNRKDENR
-459 KGRVQLIDGRDMF
+459 KGRVQLIDGRELF
-472 TKIRKGLGSK
+472 TKLRKGLGSK
-482 RNELSPHNIETI
+482 RNELSAKDIETI
-494 VGLYARFEDGEHSKI
+494 VGLYAGFKDGEQSKV

-525 LRLSWHATRERIDTV
+525 LKRNWQATAERIDV
-540 LEAKAIQKLNEADAA
+540 VFEAKAIQKLNETDAA
-555 ALRVTLDRLGTDTV
+555 ALRATLERLGTETV
-569 WKNRAAFHKALKDA
+569 WKNRAEFQKALKDA
-583 AKAEGLTLPAPL
+583 ARAEGLTLAAPL
-595 LKVVTNELGEQ
+595 LKAVTTELGEQ
-606 DDTADTCTDT
+606 DDTANTCTDA

-623 GSLRDTENVPWNED
+623 ASLRDTENVPWEED
-637 VNEYIVREV
+637 VDAYVAREV
-646 LPYAPNA
+646 LPYAPDA

-662 GAEIPFTRHFYQ
+662 GAEIPFTRHFYK
-674 YIRPRPLDEI
+674 YLPPRPLEEI
-684 DRDLEAVM
+684 DCDLDALM
-692 NELRAMLIAVEG
+692 DQLRAMLLEVER

>member
-1 MFSASV
+1 M
-7 RCGGRAWVYRHC
+7 
-19 GLRAFDRGDLGS
+19 
-31 HGPGWEGS
+31 
-39 RCPGRI
+39 
-45 LVVLQQEYLP
+45 
-55 VVNHVA
+55 VNHVS
-61 FIWNIAESLRGPFKP
+61 FIWSIAESLRGPFKP

-96 ADTKPAVL
+96 ADTKRDVV
-104 QTAKAIG
+104 TRAKAVG
-111 SLPEMLQ
+111 GLPEKLQ
-118 TVTLTEASGHEFY
+118 ELTLQEAAGHQFY
-131 NTSPFDLGKVV
+131 NSSPFDFAKLV
-142 ADSQDLRANLSS
+142 ADPADLRANMSA

-160 PNVRDIFDRFE
+160 ANVRDIFERFE

-200 AVSNIQ
+200 TVSNIE
-206 MGLVFEELIRF
+206 MGLLFEELIRW
-217 ANEKSN
+217 ANERSN

-236 ALMVELLFALDD
+236 ALMVQLLFALDD
-248 DALSKSGV
+248 DALTKPGI

-276 YLHRM
+276 YLRRM
-281 NPGIN
+281 NPGIQ

-322 VEDAFDDKKFDYGLS
+322 TGDAFEDKRFDYGLS

-346 DQRAAVDDEHTKL
+346 DQRSIVDDEHARL

-387 RKPEDGGSR
+387 RTPADGGSR

-436 DLFYNTGISTYIW
+436 DMFYNTGISTYVW
-449 ILSNRKDGDR
+449 VLTNRKTEER
-459 KGRVQLIDGRDMF
+459 QGRVQLIDGREMF
-472 TKIRKGLGSK
+472 TKLRKSLGSK
-482 RNELSPHNIETI
+482 RNELSPANIETI
-494 VGLYARFEDGEHSKI
+494 VGLYADFTDGEHSKI

-525 LRLSWHATRERIDTV
+525 LKLNWQTTAERVDA
-540 LEAKAIQKLNEADAA
+540 LFAAKAVAKLSDANA
-555 ALRVTLDRLGTDTV
+555 SALRATLDRLDAETV
-569 WKNRAAFHKALKDA
+569 WTSRPEFHTALKAA
-583 AKAEGLTLPAPL
+583 AKAEGLTLAAPL
-595 LKVVTNELGEQ
+595 LKTVTAELGEQ
-606 DDTADTCTDT
+606 DDTAEVCLDA

-623 GSLRDTENVPWNED
+623 ASLRDTENVPWDED
-637 VNEYIVREV
+637 VDAYVAREV
-646 LPYAPNA
+646 LPYAPDA
-653 WVDHSKTKE
+653 WVDHTKTKE
-662 GAEIPFTRHFYQ
+662 GAEIPFTRHFYK
-674 YIRPRPLDEI
+674 YVPPRSLEEI
-684 DRDLEAVM
+684 DRDLDAVM
-692 NELRAMLIAVEG
+692 ADLRLMLSAVEA

>member
-1 MFSASV
+1 MAARGIALAQPLWRLSERRTKLRQDGKV
-7 RCGGRAWVYRHC
+7 RGVAAARSSLYSRE
-19 GLRAFDRGDLGS
+19 
-31 HGPGWEGS
+31 GP
-39 RCPGRI
+39 
-45 LVVLQQEYLP
+45 P

-76 SEYGSVVLP
+76 AEYGSVVLP

-96 ADTKPAVL
+96 ADTKSTVL
-104 QTAKAIG
+104 EVTKSVAA
-111 SLPEMLQ
+111 LPEMLQ
-118 TVTLTEASGHEFY
+118 TIKLQEASGHQFY
-131 NTSPFDLGKVV
+131 NTSPFDFAKLV
-142 ADSQDLRANLSS
+142 ADPADLRANVSA
-154 YLAGFS
+154 YLGGFS

-206 MGLVFEELIRF
+206 MGLVFEELIRW
-217 ANEKSN
+217 ANERSN

-236 ALMVELLFALDD
+236 SLMVQLLFALDD
-248 DALSKSGV
+248 DALSKAGA

-265 GTGGMLSVADE
+265 GTGGMLSVADD
-276 YLHRM
+276 YLHTL
-281 NPGIN
+281 NPGIQ

-293 YNDASYAIC
+293 YNDQSYAIC

-307 IKGQDVDNIALGDTL
+307 IKGQDVGNIALGDTL
-322 VEDAFDDKKFDYGLS
+322 TDDAFDGKKFDYGLS

-346 DQRAAVDDEHTKL
+346 DQRQFVDDEHAKL

-396 MAIVLN
+396 VAIVLN

-436 DLFYNTGISTYIW
+436 DMFYNTGISTYIW
-449 ILSNRKDGDR
+449 VLTNRKTDEREGH
-459 KGRVQLIDGRDMF
+459 VQLIDARELF
-472 TKIRKGLGSK
+472 VKLRKGLGSK
-482 RNELSPHNIETI
+482 RNELSPQNIETI
-494 VGLYARFEDGEHSKI
+494 VGLYAAFEDSERSKI

-525 LRLSWHATRERIDTV
+525 LKLNWQATPERVDAV
-540 LEAKAIQKLNEADAA
+540 FEAKAIRKLSQADAA
-555 ALRVTLDRLGTDTV
+555 ALRAALDRLSVDSV
-569 WKNRAAFHKALKDA
+569 WRNRAEFQKALKDA
-583 AKAEGLTLPAPL
+583 AKAASLALPASL
-595 LKVVTNELGEQ
+595 LKTITTELGLQ
-606 DDTADTCTDT
+606 DDTADICIDA
-616 KGNPEPD
+616 KGHSEPD
-623 GSLRDTENVPWNED
+623 ASLRDTENVPWDED
-637 VNEYIVREV
+637 VDVYLSREV
-646 LPYAPNA
+646 LPYAPGA

-674 YIRPRPLDEI
+674 YVPPRSLEEI
-684 DRDLEAVM
+684 DRDLELVLAD
-692 NELRAMLIAVEG
+692 LRAMLTAVEQ

>member
-1 MFSASV
+1 MLAARPSE
-7 RCGGRAWVYRHC
+7 C
-19 GLRAFDRGDLGS
+19 
-31 HGPGWEGS
+31 
-39 RCPGRI
+39 
-45 LVVLQQEYLP
+45 LP
-55 VVNHVA
+55 VVNHVN

-96 ADTKPAVL
+96 ADTKAEVL
-104 QTAKAIG
+104 KVAPTVATA
-111 SLPEMLQ
+111 PEMLQ
-118 TVTLTEASGHEFY
+118 QMKLTDAAGHQFY
-131 NTSPFDLGKVV
+131 NTSPFDFAKLV
-142 ADSQDLRANLSS
+142 ADPQDLRANLSS

-160 PNVRDIFDRFE
+160 SNVRDIFERFE

-200 AVSNIQ
+200 TVSNIQ

-236 ALMVELLFALDD
+236 KLMVELLFALDD

-276 YLHRM
+276 YLRTL
-281 NPGIN
+281 NPGIQ

-322 VEDAFDDKKFDYGLS
+322 TEDAFEDKKFDYGLS

-346 DQRAAVDDEHTKL
+346 DQRTFVDDEHSKL

-436 DLFYNTGISTYIW
+436 DMFYNTGISTYVW
-449 ILSNRKDGDR
+449 VLTNRKDDNR
-459 KGRVQLIDGRDMF
+459 KGRVQLIDGREMF
-472 TKIRKGLGSK
+472 TKLRKGLGSK
-482 RNELSPHNIETI
+482 RNELSPTNIETI
-494 VGLYARFEDGEHSKI
+494 VGLYAGFEDGAHSKI

-525 LRLSWHATRERIDTV
+525 LKLNWQATPERIDAV
-540 LEAKAIQKLNEADAA
+540 FEAKAVQKLSETDAA
-555 ALRVTLDRLGTDTV
+555 ALRAALDRLGIDTV
-569 WKNRAAFHKALKDA
+569 WKNRTEFHKVLKDA
-583 AKAEGLTLPAPL
+583 AKAEGLILPTPL
-595 LKVVTNELGEQ
+595 LKTVSSELGEQ
-606 DDTADTCTDT
+606 DDIADTCVDG

-623 GSLRDTENVPWNED
+623 ASLRDTENVPWEED
-637 VNEYIVREV
+637 VDAYVAREV
-646 LPYAPNA
+646 FPYVPDA

-674 YIRPRPLDEI
+674 YVPPRPLEEI
-684 DRDLEAVM
+684 DRDLETVM
-692 NELRAMLIAVEG
+692 EQLRAMLFEVER

>member
-1 MFSASV
+1 
-7 RCGGRAWVYRHC
+7 
-19 GLRAFDRGDLGS
+19 L
-31 HGPGWEGS
+31 
-39 RCPGRI
+39 
-45 LVVLQQEYLP
+45 
-55 VVNHVA
+55 VNHVA

-104 QTAKAIG
+104 QTANAIG

-118 TVTLTEASGHEFY
+118 DAKLTDEAGHQFY
-131 NTSPFDLGKVV
+131 NRSPFDLGKLV
-142 ADSQDLRANLSS
+142 ADPQDLRANLAS
-154 YLAGFS
+154 YMAGFS
-160 PNVRDIFDRFE
+160 PNVRDIFERFE

-236 ALMVELLFALDD
+236 GLMVQLLFALDD

-276 YLHRM
+276 YLRRM
-281 NPGIN
+281 NPGIQ

-322 VEDAFDDKKFDYGLS
+322 TEDAFDDKKFDYALS

-346 DQRAAVDDEHTKL
+346 DQRADVDDEHAKL

-387 RKPEDGGSR
+387 RKAEDGGSR

-436 DLFYNTGISTYIW
+436 DMFYNTGISTYVW
-449 ILSNRKDGDR
+449 VLTNRKDADR
-459 KGRVQLIDGRDMF
+459 KGRVQLIDGRELF
-472 TKIRKGLGSK
+472 TKLRKGLGSK
-482 RNELSPHNIETI
+482 RNELSPQNIETI
-494 VGLYARFEDGEHSKI
+494 VGLYAEFADGEHSKV

-515 LYRTITVERP
+515 LYRTITLERP
-525 LRLSWHATRERIDTV
+525 LKLNWHATPERIGAV
-540 LEAKAIQKLNEADAA
+540 FRAKAIQKVNETDAA
-555 ALRVTLDRLGTDTV
+555 ALRGALNRLGTDTV
-569 WKNRAAFHKALKDA
+569 WKNRTAFHMALKAA
-583 AKAEGLTLPAPL
+583 AKNEGLTLPAPL
-595 LKVVTNELGEQ
+595 LKTVTIELGEQ
-606 DDTADTCTDT
+606 DDSADICADI

-623 GSLRDTENVPWNED
+623 SALRDTENVPWDED
-637 VNEYIVREV
+637 VDAYVAREV
-646 LPYAPNA
+646 LPYAPEA
-653 WVDHSKTKE
+653 WVDYSKTKE

-674 YIRPRPLDEI
+674 YVPPRPLEEI
-684 DRDLEAVM
+684 DRDLDAVM
-692 NELRAMLIAVEG
+692 DELRAMLVEVER